1 MKIRQIVKAKG
12 WVGYFLPFYLFTFLP
27 LPARAQK
34 IEAVQTTIDVG
45 RTGYQMPIT
54 ATFEFK
60 NKSHKHLVISEVRPD
75 CHCTNIEYPKNQ
87 INGGDKFQI
96 KMTYDARQ
104 LGHFDHQA
112 AIISNASKKP
122 LYIRMKGIVLADLQ
136 DFSGTYPI
144 EMGDLRLDKDA
155 LEYDDVNKGFEQVQE
170 LHIFNNGTK
179 IYQPNLM
186 HLPPYLSAVMAP
198 EKLAPNRAGKITVTL
213 HSDKL
218 HDYGLT
224 QTSVY
229 LAGNPGDKVSP
240 DHEIS
245 VSAVL
250 LPAFTEM
257 TAEQRLRAPKLTM
270 SKQNVEITFDGKKK
284 KTDVIELTNQGQ
296 TELEI
301 SSLQMFTG
309 GLQISLGK
317 SKLAPGQSTKL
328 KVTAIRDEL
337 LKLRRRPRLLMITN
351 DPDKG
356 KVVININAK

>member
-34 IEAVQTTIDVG
+34 IEADKTAIDVG
-45 RTGYQMPIT
+45 RTGYQMPVT

-60 NKSHKHLVISEVRPD
+60 NKSYKHLKISEVRPD
-75 CHCTNIEYPKNQ
+75 CHCTSIEYPKEE
-87 INGGDKFQI
+87 IGAGAKFQI

-112 AIISNASKKP
+112 AIFSNASKKP
-122 LYIRMKGIVLADLQ
+122 LYIRIKGLVLADYVDL
-136 DFSGTYPI
+136 SGTYPI

-155 LEYDDVNKGFEQVQE
+155 LEFDDVNKGLELVQE
-170 LHIFNNGTK
+170 LLVYNNGTRV
-179 IYQPNLM
+179 YQPNLM
-186 HLPPYLSAVMAP
+186 HLPSYLTAVMVP
-198 EKLAPNRAGKITVTL
+198 EKLAPNRAGKMTVTL

-224 QTSVY
+224 QTSIY

-250 LPAFTEM
+250 LPPLTEM
-257 TAEQRLRAPKLTM
+257 TADARLRAPKLQM
-270 SKQNVEITFDGKKK
+270 SKQNIDIAFEGKKK

-296 TELEI
+296 TELDI
-301 SSLQMFTG
+301 SSLQMFTS
-309 GLQISLGK
+309 GLTVSLGK

-328 KVTAIRDEL
+328 KVTAMRDEL
-337 LKLRRRPRLLMITN
+337 LKLRRRPRILMITN